1 MVTKGP
7 ASRAAAHF
15 RGPSSRPGLWRR
27 RQGCPEPR
35 RRPQTPACAR
45 QHQGVQ
51 QRPSC
56 QRTSSVVSSFT
67 SANCSVSC
75 IAAASA
81 DTSACSTSSFLV
93 FLPSRATQG
102 FASEAHAAGARAT
115 ARTCRCP
122 RRLEPRAPAGAQ
134 APRSGRLSWRS
145 PVQKRREAAARVRSS
160 GGCFRA
166 ARQQACTPC
175 AAPWASR
182 RSGEAPRGAATPQQR
197 RAVLNCARTRL
208 SEPCAD
214 GDDVVLVAA
223 QRRARVGV
231 QRVELGSQQL
241 RRRAFGAQKR
251 FHLRLRLALRHLWR
265 QRLAGAQARGSGHA
279 ACARHVQPR
288 RWRATTRAR
297 SAGRGSE

>member
-1 MVTKGP
+1 MPRPAHAQGGLRDRKGKVSQEVLGHDGADCTAGGKAAQLRAEQGMVTKGP

-145 PVQKRREAAARVRSS
+145 PVQKAGS
-160 GGCFRA
+160 GGACQIERGLLPRGSPA
-166 ARQQACTPC
+166 GVHAMCSALGQQAQ
-175 AAPWASR
+175 R
-182 RSGEAPRGAATPQQR
+182 RGAAR
-197 RAVLNCARTRL
+197 RGNAAAEAR
-208 SEPCAD
+208 
-214 GDDVVLVAA
+214 
-223 QRRARVGV
+223 
-231 QRVELGSQQL
+231 RVELRAHAPQRAV
-241 RRRAFGAQKR
+241 RRRR
-251 FHLRLRLALRHLWR
+251 
-265 QRLAGAQARGSGHA
+265 
-279 ACARHVQPR
+279 
-288 RWRATTRAR
+288 
-297 SAGRGSE
+297 